1 MGGLAEGYRGQ
12 GVRATGGGLRGAE
25 TKGDRGDWRSAPW
38 PPGAAVVTMG
48 RAMCGGP
55 GRGWTGVGCGEW
67 GVGCGEGLS
76 VVKSE

>member
-12 GVRATGGGLRGAE
+12 GVRATGGGGGVRGAE

-55 GRGWTGVGCGEW
+55 GRSWCGD
-67 GVGCGEGLS
+67 GRGGGGLC
-76 VVKSE
+76 VVRTA